1 MAKFNICLVKP
12 ENYVHSY
19 AFLELG
25 ELIHYSLKALNH
37 DSTLAFNSTDSSSIN
52 ILIGCH
58 LLNPSLIPQ
67 IPKSTIILNTEQIYS
82 DTTSWNDN
90 IFRWAEKFTIWDYSN
105 RNIEKFNQ
113 LGISHTKHFKIGYQ
127 KELTRLHTNTTKEID
142 VLFYGC
148 INDRRKAI
156 LDGLVNAGLN
166 VKVLFGV
173 YGKERDHW
181 IEKSKIVLNHHFYN
195 SQIFEIVR
203 VFYLIS
209 NSIPVVAE
217 VNDTT
222 SIETIYLNSIRA
234 ENYNN
239 LIQGCLTLTLNTDL
253 RKSLAIRSMGE
264 FINHPQQLFTREA
277 LE

>member
-203 VFYLIS
+203 VFYLMS
-209 NSIPVVAE
+209 NSIAVVSE
-217 VNDTT
+217 VNETT
-222 SIETIYLNSIRA
+222 SIDPIYLKGIYPA
-234 ENYNN
+234 IYNELISSCLN
-239 LIQGCLTLTLNTDL
+239 LIINTEL
-253 RKSLAIRSMGE
+253 RKTTQQNALEQLSR
-264 FINHPQQLFTREA
+264 HPQNLFTAE
-277 LE
+277 LLS